1 MQSDPRDETAPPP
14 TAAPTEAASEFVV
27 PEPAP
32 PAPGEPEPF
41 AEAPVAPPAP
51 AVAARP
57 AGPGLFWWLSILV
70 IVIDQITKA
79 MVRAAV
85 PLYDTKPL
93 IEGFIDLVHVR
104 NEGVA
109 FGLLNSLHLENK
121 WVLTTAL
128 AGAALAGI
136 TYYARHIRRE
146 ERFARIGLSLILG
159 GAIGN
164 LIDRLTMGYVLDFVD
179 IYSGQ
184 WHFWAFNVADGS
196 ISVGAILVFV
206 DLLLVKPH
214 ASDSV

>member
-1 MQSDPRDETAPPP
+1 VQSDPRDDLPPP
-14 TAAPTEAASEFVV
+14 AAAPTEAASEFVV

-32 PAPGEPEPF
+32 PIPGEAEPT
-41 AEAPVAPPAP
+41 PVAPLDPWASQ
-51 AVAARP
+51 AATRA
-57 AGPGLFWWLSILV
+57 AGAGLFWWLTALV
-70 IVIDQITKA
+70 IVVDQITKA

-93 IEGFIDLVHVR
+93 IEGFVDLVHVR

-109 FGLLNSLHLENK
+109 FGLLNSLHLDNK
-121 WVLTTAL
+121 WILTTAL

-164 LIDRLTMGYVLDFVD
+164 LIDRVTMGYVLDFVD
-179 IYSGQ
+179 IYSGE

-196 ISVGAILVFV
+196 ISMGAILVFV